1 MRYGPVRDGRKRWV
15 LGLARLGLIALLAPL
30 VAAGCGKKSP
40 TTTQSSSPPSITTPT
55 TPAVTA
61 TTTSPSPAPT
71 LTPSPSVKPS
81 PTSATTTITV
91 VPPVTATV
99 QINAASGSSM
109 TAKVNQILSLT
120 LGQDSG
126 AAWNFV
132 TLPNNGVLAVVN
144 QQSFLPTPAPSG
156 VTEEFRVT
164 FKAISA
170 GTTGFALNE
179 SVGSAPP
186 TMAYSVTI
194 TVTS

>member
-55 TPAVTA
+55 TPAVTV

-71 LTPSPSVKPS
+71 LTPSPSAKPS
-81 PTSATTTITV
+81 PTPTTTTV